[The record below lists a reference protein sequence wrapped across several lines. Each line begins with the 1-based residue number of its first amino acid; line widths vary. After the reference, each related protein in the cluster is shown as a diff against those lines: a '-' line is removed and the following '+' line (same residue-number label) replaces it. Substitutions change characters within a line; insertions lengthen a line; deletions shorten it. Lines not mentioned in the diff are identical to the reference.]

1 MRPQQKIFRIETYQK
16 NLSKGE
22 SEAVPAG
29 DDALAAARHAE
40 LLRAIENIKVTVQP
54 SDDQADSESSEAIL
68 KEYRAQIEE
77 ANQLKHELREMY
89 AAIDDT
95 KKEIATLHVTGFKS
109 DEMSRVADE
118 LDAIVVGT
126 ETATE
131 TILTAAEDIDQQSA
145 TLIANLRAEA
155 NQGMVDDIQQDVIK
169 IFEACNFQDLTG
181 QRISKVV
188 NTMRFIED
196 RIKKMI
202 DIWGGTDSFEHIE
215 PDQMDKPEGDAS
227 LLNGPALESD
237 ENTADQGD
245 IDALFD

>member
-1 MRPQQKIFRIETYQK
+1 M
-16 NLSKGE
+16 
-22 SEAVPAG
+22 
-29 DDALAAARHAE
+29 
-40 LLRAIENIKVTVQP
+40 
-54 SDDQADSESSEAIL
+54 
-68 KEYRAQIEE
+68 
-77 ANQLKHELREMY
+77 
-89 AAIDDT
+89 AIDDT
-95 KKEIATLHVTGFKS
+95 KKEIATLHVTGFNGE
-109 DEMSRVADE
+109 EMSRVADE

-131 TILTAAEDIDQQSA
+131 TILSAAEDIDQQSA
-145 TLIANLRAEA
+145 TLLANLRAEA

-202 DIWGGTDSFEHIE
+202 DIWGGTDSFQDIV
-215 PDQMDKPEGDAS
+215 PDEMEKPVGDAA
-227 LLNGPALESD
+227 LLNGPALETD
-237 ENTADQGD
+237 NDTADQGD